1 MSDANVTMER
11 LEDQINWYDRRSMND
26 QQYFKWM
33 KAIVI
38 LAAALIPFLS
48 GNPFPYS
55 QWVVGGL
62 GVLIVVIEGLQ
73 QLYQFQANWLNYRS
87 TCEALKHEKFLFL
100 AKAGPYTAAKDAH
113 VLLAERI
120 EFLVSQERAK
130 WTAGQEFAERS
141 GETTGENP
149 EK

>member
-1 MSDANVTMER
+1 VSDANVTMER

-26 QQYFKWM
+26 QRYFKWM

-38 LAAALIPFLS
+38 L
-48 GNPFPYS
+48 
-55 QWVVGGL
+55 VVGGL

-87 TCEALKHEKFLFL
+87 TCEALKPEKFLFL
-100 AKAGPYTAAKDAH
+100 AKAGPYTAAMDAH

-141 GETTGENP
+141 GETTGGNP

>member
-1 MSDANVTMER
+1 MATGNKVPEAASPTTKDPTLDR
-11 LEDQINWYDRRSMND
+11 LEDQINWYDRCSMND

-87 TCEALKHEKFLFL
+87 TCEALKHKKFCFSPGGALYRSKGC
-100 AKAGPYTAAKDAH
+100 ACASGGKD
-113 VLLAERI
+113 
-120 EFLVSQERAK
+120 
-130 WTAGQEFAERS
+130 
-141 GETTGENP
+141 
-149 EK
+149 

>member
-1 MSDANVTMER
+1 MRRSIARFATLCQRDRVYGRDKFLFLLHTIRSIFGQSRFLGGSAVSDANVTMER
-11 LEDQINWYDRRSMND
+11 LDDQINWYDRRSMND
-26 QQYFKWM
+26 QQYFKRM

-73 QLYQFQANWLNYRS
+73 QLYQFQANWLNY
-87 TCEALKHEKFLFL
+87 
-100 AKAGPYTAAKDAH
+100 
-113 VLLAERI
+113 
-120 EFLVSQERAK
+120 
-130 WTAGQEFAERS
+130 
-141 GETTGENP
+141 
-149 EK
+149 